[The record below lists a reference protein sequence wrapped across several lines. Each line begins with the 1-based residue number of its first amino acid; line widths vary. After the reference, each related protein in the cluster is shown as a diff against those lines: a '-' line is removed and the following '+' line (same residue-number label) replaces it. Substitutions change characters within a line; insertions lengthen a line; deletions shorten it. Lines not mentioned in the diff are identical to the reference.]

1 MYPIWHL
8 SLLKP
13 TQRVRLLHHLT
24 CTSSLTFSA
33 DTEWNTQHNCD
44 TMIAHDLVITTGL
57 LDNPFATRTDALRFF
72 VHAIFAIPT
81 THHRGS
87 TYTCCDPFLLVS
99 FPLTSSSLWPLLLL
113 RFFYR
118 HYLQSSHEKQA
129 SYLIAACLF
138 YMVSRASRA
147 TLSVK
152 KAPSLLSPKRSPIVI
167 TNFVAKRTL

>member
-1 MYPIWHL
+1 MPQLVSFICNSLNFTLYCLELSPSSNDGVFMYPIWHL
-8 SLLKP
+8 PLLKP

-57 LDNPFATRTDALRFF
+57 LDNPFATRTDALSFF

-87 TYTCCDPFLLVS
+87 TYTCCDAFLLVS
-99 FPLTSSSLWPLLLL
+99 FPLTSS
-113 RFFYR
+113 
-118 HYLQSSHEKQA
+118 
-129 SYLIAACLF
+129 
-138 YMVSRASRA
+138 
-147 TLSVK
+147 
-152 KAPSLLSPKRSPIVI
+152 
-167 TNFVAKRTL
+167 